1 MAAPQ
6 QPRFF
11 TKVRDLGLKS
21 DPNMHRA
28 YRGPFRVRI
37 EARQKW
43 WRRQIFRQLV
53 YQRINDRRC
62 SPRSSSPVSW
72 EGTFALLSRLEKP
85 CGSKEVDLPLFRF
98 PLRGQTGAGGFPPRR
113 KHAARQQKALAR
125 SDAASSPHKRAAAPL
140 CIPRSH
146 SGPFRTRPGEDSVTK
161 RIKDGRHVGLD
172 FYDLLIEP
180 IMKSILSGVLT
191 PALFLFP
198 KICLREHSR

>member
-85 CGSKEVDLPLFRF
+85 AAARKLISPFSVSPSGGKPGREGSPH
-98 PLRGQTGAGGFPPRR
+98 AGSTLHASKRR
-113 KHAARQQKALAR
+113 WHAAMR
-125 SDAASSPHKRAAAPL
+125 PAAPTRGL
-140 CIPRSH
+140 PPPCASPAHTRDLSEP
-146 SGPFRTRPGEDSVTK
+146 GPV
-161 RIKDGRHVGLD
+161 RIV
-172 FYDLLIEP
+172 
-180 IMKSILSGVLT
+180 
-191 PALFLFP
+191 
-198 KICLREHSR
+198 